1 MPQHSFSTLFR
12 SDQGEIGAPA
22 WWRGI
27 LILGGIFAVL
37 TLGWFFIEP
46 LADKALATTITSTI
60 VVLTANLYRIAYG
73 VICLLL
79 LICFYNLSAK
89 RWRDLGRPASF
100 AGILPVVGAIV
111 AALHWLEP
119 RTGGDTPHALVIV
132 ADMLLFVVLIWNVT
146 ELGGIARLRV

>member
-1 MPQHSFSTLFR
+1 MPQRSFSTLFR
-12 SDQGEIGAPA
+12 SDQGEIDAPM

-27 LILGGIFAVL
+27 LILGGVFALL

-46 LADKALATTITSTI
+46 FADKALATTITSTI

-119 RTGGDTPHALVIV
+119 RTGGDTPHALVIA
-132 ADMLLFVVLIWNVT
+132 ADMLLFVVLIWNVI
-146 ELGGIARLRV
+146 ELGGIARVRV

>member
-1 MPQHSFSTLFR
+1 MPQRSFSILFR
-12 SDQGEIGAPA
+12 SDQGEIDAPT

-27 LILGGIFAVL
+27 FLLAGVFAVL

-46 LADKALATTITSTI
+46 FADKTLATTVASTI
-60 VVLTANLYRIAYG
+60 IVLTANLYRIAYG

-89 RWRDLGRPASF
+89 RWRNLGRPASF
-100 AGILPVVGAIV
+100 AGILPIIGAIA

-119 RTGGDTPHALVIV
+119 RTGGDTPHLLVIA
-132 ADMLLFVVLIWNVT
+132 ADLLAFAVLIWNVV
-146 ELGGIARLRV
+146 ELGGIARFRV

>member
-1 MPQHSFSTLFR
+1 MPRRSFSTLFR
-12 SDQGEIGAPA
+12 SDQGEIDAPM

-46 LADKALATTITSTI
+46 LADKALATTIASTI

-89 RWRDLGRPASF
+89 RWRGLGRPASF

-119 RTGGDTPHALVIV
+119 RTGGDTPHALVIA
-132 ADMLLFVVLIWNVT
+132 ADMLLFAVLIWNVT